1 MRSRSLDDL
10 RVAHIVPAPFD
21 PEDGII
27 GGAERYSFELARHM
41 AERVPTR
48 LISFGDRER
57 TARVAT
63 SVARQTP
70 PAARPTK
77 RTAPARGAPP
87 TGRKARRTIRG

>member
-1 MRSRSLDDL
+1 MSASPTSI

-48 LISFGDRER
+48 LISFG
-57 TARVAT
+57 ARSRSYA
-63 SVARQTP
+63 
-70 PAARPTK
+70 
-77 RTAPARGAPP
+77 
-87 TGRKARRTIRG
+87 GRCRSFCR